1 LGDEQELGLAKG
13 LLRFRGGVWVAL
25 LVLIAAM
32 QGFGQSAA
40 TLAAKKKAAVKSSAA
55 HGRTHTAHGKIPV
68 KSRSAE
74 GRSVRSGA
82 KAKSSGSHRT
92 ASKATG
98 KTRVVSRRHA
108 AFAKVYRTGHGNH
121 GLGTTKAAPRYTAP
135 LPSVAEEIAPVRP
148 PVAGAGAVEFADNLD
163 GFFARLQAIENGD
176 RTQTTRILQF
186 GDSHTAADMMTGRM
200 RSLMQARFGDGGAGF
215 SYAGHPFAGY
225 RILGTSRAQSAG
237 WVTEGVHFSKIQDT
251 QLGLGGVANTSTR
264 AGETV
269 ELDAPC
275 QTMEVQYLDQ
285 PGGGS
290 FSLLEDG
297 QTVKNV
303 STDSGPTGLGP
314 GPETLTTECAP
325 GVDHHFEVVSE
336 SSAPVRLLGFVT
348 EQPGITY
355 EAIGL
360 NGAEAALMT
369 RWDQAM
375 FATYLKQRDPALI
388 VLAYGTNE
396 ASDHNWT
403 YAAYRNL
410 MSDLV
415 DQLHATV
422 PKASILVIGPPDRSI
437 RAGRA
442 GRRHGYSW
450 TTYDET
456 VHITDAQRETCRT
469 HGCAFWSW
477 RDRMGGLGSMNAW
490 ATDGL
495 AQGDHTHFTSRGYVE
510 LADDLYSDIIAAYT
524 TWKTANPA
532 ADPIAR
538 GGTSS
543 ATSTSP
549 NP

>member
-1 LGDEQELGLAKG
+1 M
-13 LLRFRGGVWVAL
+13 
-25 LVLIAAM
+25 AAT
-32 QGFGQSAA
+32 QGIGQTSAA
-40 TLAAKKKAAVKSSAA
+40 TAAKKKSARTTPTA
-55 HGRTHTAHGKIPV
+55 HQKVSTAKASGRTVAGNGKT
-68 KSRSAE
+68 
-74 GRSVRSGA
+74 VRSGTA
-82 KAKSSGSHRT
+82 KAGGSKKAGSEPAVTRT
-92 ASKATG
+92 AATG
-98 KTRVVSRRHA
+98 KGTSG
-108 AFAKVYRTGHGNH
+108 FAKVYRTGHGNH
-121 GLGTTKAAPRYTAP
+121 GLGTIKAAPRYTAP
-135 LPSVAEEIAPVRP
+135 LPSVAQEVAPVRP
-148 PVAGAGAVEFADNLD
+148 PVAGAGAIEFAGNLT
-163 GFFARLQAIENGD
+163 GIFARLQAIEDGD
-176 RTQTTRILQF
+176 KTQTTRILQF

-200 RSLMQARFGDGGAGF
+200 RSLVQARFGDGGAGF
-215 SYAGHPFAGY
+215 TYAGHPFAGY

-237 WVTEGVHFSKIQDT
+237 WMTEGVRFTKIQDT

-275 QTMEVQYLDQ
+275 QKMEVDYLDQ

-303 STDSGPTGLGP
+303 STDSGSTGEGS
-314 GPETLTTECAP
+314 GPEILTAACTP
-325 GVDHHFEVVSE
+325 GVEHHFEVVSE

-375 FATYLKQRDPALI
+375 FASYLKQRDPALI

-396 ASDHNWT
+396 ASDQNWS

-410 MSDLV
+410 ISNLV
-415 DQLHATV
+415 DQLHETV
-422 PKASILVIGPPDRSI
+422 PNTSILVIGPPDRSV
-437 RAGRA
+437 RTSRG
-442 GRRHGYSW
+442 GRRRSYGW
-450 TTYDET
+450 KTYDET
-456 VHITDAQRETCRT
+456 LHITDAQREACRT

-477 RDRMGGLGSMNAW
+477 RDRMGGLGSMNVW
-490 ATDGL
+490 AADGL

-524 TWKTANPA
+524 KWKTANPA
-532 ADPIAR
+532 ANPIAR
-538 GGTSS
+538 SGVSPT
-543 ATSTSP
+543 TMNSP

>member
-1 LGDEQELGLAKG
+1 M
-13 LLRFRGGVWVAL
+13 VAL
-25 LVLIAAM
+25 LGLVVAM
-32 QGFGQSAA
+32 QVLGQSSA
-40 TLAAKKKAAVKSSAA
+40 TTAAKKKAAAAKTATAA
-55 HGRTHTAHGKIPV
+55 HGKSAAGKGKPV
-68 KSRSAE
+68 RSA
-74 GRSVRSGA
+74 A
-82 KAKSSGSHRT
+82 AKSSGPAKT
-92 ASKATG
+92 ASKAKSRTSGVAKTSVAKTG
-98 KTRVVSRRHA
+98 VTGSGVAKTSKSKGRSG
-108 AFAKVYRTGHGNH
+108 FAKVYRTGHGNH
-121 GLGTTKAAPRYTAP
+121 GLGTTKPAPRYTAP

-148 PVAGAGAVEFADNLD
+148 PVVGAGAIEFAGNLS
-163 GFFARLQAIENGD
+163 GFFGRLAAIEAGD

-215 SYAGHPFAGY
+215 TYAGHPFAGY

-237 WVTEGVHFSKIQDT
+237 WLTEGVHFTKIQDT

-275 QTMEVQYLDQ
+275 QRMELQYLDQ

-303 STDSGPTGLGP
+303 STDNSFTGDGP
-314 GPETLTTECAP
+314 GPETLSTECTP
-325 GVDHHFEVVSE
+325 GVEHHFEVVAD

-348 EQPGITY
+348 EQPGVTY

-403 YAAYRNL
+403 YEAYRSL
-410 MSDLV
+410 MGKLV
-415 DQLHATV
+415 DELHATV
-422 PKASILVIGPPDRSI
+422 PEASVLVIGPPDRSI
-437 RAGRA
+437 RVSRG
-442 GRRHGYSW
+442 GRRRSYSW
-450 TTYDET
+450 KTYDET
-456 VHITDAQRETCRT
+456 LHITDAQRDTCRT

-477 RDRMGGLGSMNAW
+477 RDRMGGLGSMNVW
-490 ATDGL
+490 AADGL
-495 AQGDHTHFTSRGYVE
+495 AQADHTHFTSRGYVE

-524 TWKTANPA
+524 KWKTANPA
-532 ADPIAR
+532 ANPIAR
-538 GGTSS
+538 SGSS
-543 ATSTSP
+543 AAGSSRP
-549 NP
+549 